1 MLTGVFFRHVSK
13 RRDWGNLVA
22 HHAVT
27 DPTDPRLDDYVRL
40 TDVALRRISEPAN
53 GLYIAESLTILGRAL
68 DAGHKPRSVLT
79 SNKWLPAL
87 DTLLAD
93 KGVDNT
99 EVLVADDTVI
109 ESVTGFAVH
118 RGTLAS
124 MHRPEA
130 SDPLAILVGKKRLVI
145 LEDIV
150 DHTNVGALFR
160 SVAGVGADAVWVS
173 ERCADPYYR
182 RSIRVS
188 MGTVFQV
195 PWARIGQVSE
205 MTDALRVAGWETAAL
220 ALTDTATDIDAFAT
234 NAPEQLALVLGTE
247 GGGLQAA
254 SIASANHVVRIPMKH
269 GVDSL
274 NVAAAGAVAMWALR
288 Y

>member
-1 MLTGVFFRHVSK
+1 MFRS
-13 RRDWGNLVA
+13 
-22 HHAVT
+22 AVT
-27 DPTDPRLDDYVRL
+27 LGGTLVTHHTVSDAGDPRLDDYLRL
-40 TDVALRRISEPAN
+40 TDVALRVAKEPAS

-68 DAGHKPRSVLT
+68 DAGHTPRSVLT
-79 SNKWLPAL
+79 SSKWVPAL
-87 DTLLAD
+87 DHLLEEKNATD
-93 KGVDNT
+93 T
-99 EVLVADDTVI
+99 AVLVADDTLI

-124 MHRPEA
+124 MHRPEP
-130 SDPLAILVGKKRLVI
+130 SDPMAILDGARRLVI

-160 SVAGVGADAVWVS
+160 SVAGVGADAIWVS
-173 ERCADPYYR
+173 ERCADPFYR

-195 PWARIGQVSE
+195 PWARIGQVEDMADS
-205 MTDALRVAGWETAAL
+205 LRASSWEIAAL
-220 ALTDTATDIDAFAT
+220 ALTDTATNIDTFARV
-234 NAPEQLALVLGTE
+234 APERLAVLLGTE
-247 GGGLQAA
+247 GDGLQAA
-254 SIASANHVVRIPMKH
+254 SIAAADHVVKIPMKH